1 MTHSNYLSSNQRMVS
16 NGSTVVEQLT
26 HHSKVKG
33 LSLDGTRGEKMA
45 RKKVLLEEMNQ
56 F

>member
-1 MTHSNYLSSNQRMVS
+1 MTLLNYLSLNQRMIS
-16 NGSTVVEQLT
+16 SSSTVVEQLT